1 MKRFRGGCIVFLLGV
16 KWGKEGGDYMA
27 KVLRFLKNY
36 WWVFFTTLLT
46 GYFGFVIGVIGIAYP
61 LGMMTNNAILA
72 FGASS
77 LASGFFAMMPVLI
90 AVGTSQKLEK
100 QKKRAWIWGIGFACS
115 CLFFLLWVP
124 EIF

>member
-100 QKKRAWIWGIGFACS
+100 QKSVHGYG
-115 CLFFLLWVP
+115 
-124 EIF
+124 E